1 MAQSQNST
9 VDFTAKATSFHGLAT
24 YGDILIGN
32 KAFEFYNQNNPE
44 DYIQIPWDQ
53 IDHVAASVMVR
64 FLALLFLLRAM
75 ATTRFLRETIKQH

>member
-32 KAFEFYNQNNPE
+32 KAFEFYNQK
-44 DYIQIPWDQ
+44 IPK
-53 IDHVAASVMVR
+53 ITFR
-64 FLALLFLLRAM
+64 FPGIR
-75 ATTRFLRETIKQH
+75 

>member
-53 IDHVAASVMVR
+53 IDHVAASVMGRTKSISR
-64 FLALLFLLRAM
+64 FAIF
-75 ATTRFLRETIKQH
+75 T